1 MAQTPVLLR
10 CGPVCAPAPPPPWS
24 LAIRLAT
31 VKVPT
36 NGGSQT
42 WATLSTDVKDL
53 VGVKDLHL
61 RFTGEKGKTLF
72 KVVHWRFE

>member
-1 MAQTPVLLR
+1 
-10 CGPVCAPAPPPPWS
+10 

>member
-10 CGPVCAPAPPPPWS
+10 CGPVCAPAPPPWS

-31 VKVPT
+31 VKVPAT
-36 NGGSQT
+36 GGPQT
-42 WATLSTDVKDL
+42 WSTFSTDVKDL

-72 KVVHWRFE
+72 KVDHWRFE

>member
-1 MAQTPVLLR
+1 
-10 CGPVCAPAPPPPWS
+10 

-31 VKVPT
+31 VKVPAT
-36 NGGSQT
+36 GGPQT
-42 WATLSTDVKDL
+42 WSTFSTDVKDL

-72 KVVHWRFE
+72 KVDHWRFE